1 MLVFFDELFRQ
12 AANTNPSKLTKDFSK
27 SNDSERVPL
36 NSLTED
42 ISRTALCLEKQITDI
57 VIGMPHRGRL
67 NFLTILNQFPEVK
80 LFAKLKGKPEFN
92 LSEIDG
98 LTGDVVSHMFNS
110 VNLQYNEQ
118 GDIINDQTNIK
129 DNSLS
134 KFDMM
139 ENKNIE
145 PVGNIHVSFLPNPSH
160 LEAISPA
167 VSGKVRAKL
176 LSKRLPP
183 YYGADGEPAV
193 NYPVL
198 GVQIHGDSSFSG
210 QGIIA
215 EECVMSQFPHF
226 DNFGTVHLIVNNQVG
241 YTIEGG
247 VRDGQL
253 AYTSNIMRA
262 INCPVLHVNGANP
275 EQLVKAVR
283 FALKYRETFHKDVLI
298 DLVCF
303 RKHGH
308 NELDDATFTNNRLYQ
323 KIRARKHSIPIEYAL
338 VGCGMSEAQIKE
350 IKSSYREHLNE
361 QLSQVDDY
369 EVKNNVLL
377 DKWSNLKFPK
387 KQEIEEW
394 STGINGQVLRYVGL
408 LSMNI
413 PKGFRLH
420 KNLNRIFQNK
430 IEKIKSGSKIDWALA
445 ETFAFA
451 SLMYQNYHVRISG
464 QDVGRGTFSQRHMM
478 LVDQETDEPHIPLNA
493 LSADSNNE
501 QFIKQI
507 LDQNPNFELDLTGLK
522 RNENCGQLEVAN
534 SILSEEAVLAFEW
547 GFSLES
553 PKTLPIFEAQFG
565 DFFNGAQIIFDTLI
579 TSGESK
585 WGLQTGLVV
594 LLPRMYLFLFL

>member
-12 AANTNPSKLTKDFSK
+12 TASSNPSILAKDFSK
-27 SNDSERVPL
+27 SNDSEKVPL
-36 NSLTED
+36 SSLNES
-42 ISRTALCLEKQITDI
+42 SRTSLCLEKQITDI

-80 LFAKLKGKPEFN
+80 LFAKLKGKPEFD

-134 KFDMM
+134 KLDML
-139 ENKNIE
+139 ENKNSQ

-176 LSKRLPP
+176 LSKKLPP
-183 YYGADGEPAV
+183 YYNAESDDQV

-215 EECVMSQFPHF
+215 EQCVMSQFPHF

-241 YTIEGG
+241 YTIEGS
-247 VRDGQL
+247 VRDGPL

-262 INCPVLHVNGANP
+262 INCPVLHVNGAKP

-283 FALKYRETFHKDVLI
+283 FALKYRETFHKDILI
-298 DLVCF
+298 DLICY

-308 NELDDATFTNNRLYQ
+308 NELDDPTFTNNALYQ

-338 VGCGMSEAQIKE
+338 NGCGMSEEQVKE
-350 IKSSYREHLNE
+350 IKSSYNEHLNE

-369 EVKNNVLL
+369 EVKNDLL
-377 DKWSNLKFPK
+377 HDKWSTLKFPK
-387 KQEIEEW
+387 RGQVEEW
-394 STGINGQVLRYVGL
+394 STGINGQVLRYTGL
-408 LSMNI
+408 LSMGI
-413 PKGFRLH
+413 PKGFNLH
-420 KNLNRIFQNK
+420 RNLRRIFQNK

-445 ETFAFA
+445 ETFAVA

-464 QDVGRGTFSQRHMM
+464 QDVGRGTFSQRHWM
-478 LVDQETDEPHIPLNA
+478 LVDQETDDPYIPLNA
-493 LSADSNNE
+493 LSLDGNNE

-507 LDQNPNFELDLTGLK
+507 LDQNPNFELDLNDRK
-522 RNENCGQLEVAN
+522 PNENCGQLEVAN

-553 PKTLPIFEAQFG
+553 PKTLPIFE
-565 DFFNGAQIIFDTLI
+565 
-579 TSGESK
+579 GES
-585 WGLQTGLVV
+585 
-594 LLPRMYLFLFL
+594 FI

>member
-12 AANTNPSKLTKDFSK
+12 TAGTNPSILTKDFSK
-27 SNDSERVPL
+27 SNDSEKVPL
-36 NSLTED
+36 SSLND
-42 ISRTALCLEKQITDI
+42 NDKSALCLEKQITDI

-80 LFAKLKGKPEFN
+80 LFAKLKGKPEFD

-134 KFDMM
+134 KLDML

-176 LSKRLPP
+176 LSKKLPP
-183 YYGADGEPAV
+183 YYGAESDDQA

-215 EECVMSQFPHF
+215 EQCVMSQFPHF

-241 YTIEGG
+241 YTIEGS

-253 AYTSNIMRA
+253 TYTSNIMRA

-283 FALKYRETFHKDVLI
+283 FALKYRETFRKDVLI
-298 DLVCF
+298 DLICF

-308 NELDDATFTNNRLYQ
+308 NELDDATFTNNTLYR
-323 KIRARKHSIPIEYAL
+323 KIRARKHSLAVEYAL
-338 VGCGMSEAQIKE
+338 NGCGMSEEQVKQ
-350 IKSSYREHLNE
+350 IKSSYSEHLNE
-361 QLSQVDDY
+361 QLNQVDDY
-369 EVKNNVLL
+369 QVENNLLL
-377 DKWSNLKFPK
+377 DKWSTLKFPK
-387 KQEIEEW
+387 RGQVEEW
-394 STGINGQVLRYVGL
+394 STGINGQVLRYAGL
-408 LSMNI
+408 LSVGI
-413 PKGFRLH
+413 PNGFNLH
-420 KNLNRIFQNK
+420 RNLRRIFQNK

-445 ETFAFA
+445 ETFAVA

-464 QDVGRGTFSQRHMM
+464 QDVGRGTFSQRHWM
-478 LVDQETDEPHIPLNA
+478 LVDQETDEPYIPLNA
-493 LSADSNNE
+493 LSVDGNNE
-501 QFIKQI
+501 RFIKQI
-507 LDQNPNFELDLTGLK
+507 LDENPNFELDLNGLK

-553 PKTLPIFEAQFG
+553 PKTLPIFE
-565 DFFNGAQIIFDTLI
+565 
-579 TSGESK
+579 GELS
-585 WGLQTGLVV
+585 
-594 LLPRMYLFLFL
+594 LLRNFSFQS

>member
-1 MLVFFDELFRQ
+1 MVLKVEFDSNLTFNFFLSPSDPNFSPGAESMLVFFDELFRQ
-12 AANTNPSKLTKDFSK
+12 AANTNPSILTKDFSK
-27 SNDSERVPL
+27 SNDSEKVPL
-36 NSLTED
+36 TSLTD
-42 ISRTALCLEKQITDI
+42 ADSKTALCLENQITDI

-67 NFLTILNQFPEVK
+67 NFLTILNQYPEVK
-80 LFAKLKGKPEFN
+80 LFAKLKGKPEFD
-92 LSEIDG
+92 LSEVDG
-98 LTGDVVSHMFNS
+98 LTGDVISHAFNT
-110 VNLQYNEQ
+110 VNLQYNKQ
-118 GDIINDQTNIK
+118 GDIINDQTNTK

-134 KFDMM
+134 KLDMM

-160 LEAISPA
+160 LETISPA

-176 LSKRLPP
+176 LSKKLPP
-183 YYGADGEPAV
+183 YYGGDEEQSV
-193 NYPVL
+193 SYPVL
-198 GVQIHGDSSFSG
+198 GVQVHGDSSFSG

-215 EECVMSQFPHF
+215 EQAVMSKFPHF
-226 DNFGTVHLIVNNQVG
+226 DNFGTVHLIVNNQIG
-241 YTIEGG
+241 FSIEGS

-308 NELDDATFTNNRLYQ
+308 NELDDPTFTNNTLYK
-323 KIRARKHSIPIEYAL
+323 KIGDRKASIPTEYAL
-338 VGCGMSEAQIKE
+338 ASCGMNEEQIKQ

-361 QLSQVDDY
+361 QLNQVEDY
-369 EVKNNVLL
+369 EVKNNLLL
-377 DKWSNLKFPK
+377 DKWSTLKFPK
-387 KQEIEEW
+387 KGQIEEW
-394 STGINGQVLRYVGL
+394 STGINGQVLRYAGL

-413 PKGFRLH
+413 PKGFKLH

-430 IEKIKSGSKIDWALA
+430 IEKIRSGSKIDWALA
-445 ETFAFA
+445 ETFAIA
-451 SLMYQNYHVRISG
+451 SLMYQNFHVRISG
-464 QDVGRGTFSQRHMM
+464 QDVGRGTFSQRHAM
-478 LVDQETDEPHIPLNA
+478 LVDQETDDPYIPLNA
-493 LSADSNNE
+493 LSADGNSE

-507 LDQNPNFELDLTGLK
+507 LDKNPNFEFDLNGLK

-553 PKTLPIFEAQFG
+553 PKILPIFEG
-565 DFFNGAQIIFDTLI
+565 
-579 TSGESK
+579 K
-585 WGLQTGLVV
+585 
-594 LLPRMYLFLFL
+594 LFLKSSSS